1 MRRSFLFALAVAWAA
16 AALVSEEAGA
26 QSLEEALVMGYRS
39 NPTLLAERA
48 ALRALDE
55 DRAAAVAFA
64 LPNVSVVGSYGAS
77 ESDSSPPPMD
87 ARDGSRSLRPALARL
102 QARQPVYQG
111 GRRRSGLMQ
120 AEANIEAGRARLE
133 GVEQQVLL
141 GIVTAYVDVTTA
153 RAVVA
158 LGRNQTLLLERQL
171 QAVESRFAVGESTG
185 TEVAQAEA
193 RLALARSGLA
203 RSEGDLAVA
212 LAEYAR
218 VVGSPAESLEAS
230 ALPESVSAPVL
241 PGGLEEALGVAVS
254 RAPGLRA
261 ARASERAAGYAV
273 SVARGGML
281 PQLDVSGQ
289 VQLSESLAV
298 DGQSQEEFSVTAQ
311 VSVPLYQGGGA
322 LSQVRRAM
330 ALESAAR
337 LSRVAEERR
346 LAASVR
352 GAWEG
357 LRAARARIVS
367 DERQVAANEIAFEGL
382 ARENQAGLRT
392 ILELLDGE
400 QELFNARVALTR
412 SRRDAYVAGYALLAA
427 MGRMGAADLRLP
439 VALYAPEAVGGGW
452 FGYDR
457 IAPAGADE
465 NAPEG

>member
-1 MRRSFLFALAVAWAA
+1 MRRFFVVALAGGWAA
-16 AALVSEEAGA
+16 VAFASWGSA

-55 DRAAAVAFA
+55 DRAVAVAFA
-64 LPNVSVVGSYGAS
+64 LPNVSLLGSYGAS

-102 QARQPVYQG
+102 QVRQPLYQG

-141 GIVTAYVDVTTA
+141 GIITNYVDVTTA

-158 LGRNQTLLLERQL
+158 LGRNQTVLLERQL

-193 RLALARSGLA
+193 RLALARSSLA

-218 VVGSPAESLEAS
+218 VVGSPAESLEATP
-230 ALPESVSAPVL
+230 LPISLASPLL
-241 PGGLEEALGVAVS
+241 PAGLEEALALAVS
-254 RAPGLRA
+254 HAPGLRA
-261 ARASERAAGYAV
+261 ARASERAAGYGV
-273 SVARGGML
+273 TVARGGL
-281 PQLDVSGQ
+281 RPQVDVSGQ
-289 VQLSESLAV
+289 VQYGDSLAV
-298 DGQSQEEFSVTAQ
+298 DGQSQEEFSLTAQ
-311 VSVPLYQGGGA
+311 VTMPLYQGGGGV
-322 LSQVRRAM
+322 SQVRRAL

-346 LAASVR
+346 LAAAVR
-352 GAWEG
+352 AAWEG
-357 LRAARARIVS
+357 LEAARARIVS

-427 MGRMGAADLRLP
+427 MGRMGAANLGLP
-439 VALYAPEAVGGGW
+439 VALYAPEAGGGGVGGW
-452 FGYDR
+452 FGYGR
-457 IAPAGADE
+457 IAPEGADE
-465 NAPEG
+465 